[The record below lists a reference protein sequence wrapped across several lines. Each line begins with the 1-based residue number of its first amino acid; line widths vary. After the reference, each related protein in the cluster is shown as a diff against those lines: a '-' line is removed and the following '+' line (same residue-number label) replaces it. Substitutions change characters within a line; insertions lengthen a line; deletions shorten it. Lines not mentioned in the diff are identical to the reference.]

1 MKKQKVSKGNIVLSV
16 VILLVFGLFLVGV
29 MLWERDQSIQLP
41 PSEPDADTL
50 IASVPLETTGYS
62 EPAAET
68 TLPPETTLPV
78 FAPRQINFLLIGRD
92 WHHEGEN
99 GRSDTMI
106 LCSVDTGAKTVTLIS
121 FLRDMYVS
129 IPGYINHKLNS
140 SYSWGGYELL
150 NDTLERNFGVRA
162 DVSLEMDFDG
172 FESMIDY
179 LGGVDIELTD
189 AEANYLNNHY
199 GWSLAEG
206 SNHLS
211 GEEALAYSRIRYL
224 DSDFVRTQRQQNVL
238 RSLLEEFRNAS
249 VQEMLDV
256 TDEFLDQSTS
266 SHTDDELLGY
276 ALELYSVLNEC
287 ELISRR
293 VPSDD
298 TYYYDMINGMSVVV
312 PDFEANRELLREW
325 LGMDEA

>member
-1 MKKQKVSKGNIVLSV
+1 MTAMKKRKPSKINVVFSV
-16 VILLVFGLFLVGV
+16 VLLICFCLFLLGV
-29 MLWERDQSIQLP
+29 MLWERNRPEMPPEPETTVPTQSVSETTLP
-41 PSEPDADTL
+41 PET
-50 IASVPLETTGYS
+50 VP
-62 EPAAET
+62 PT

-78 FAPRQINFLLIGRD
+78 YAPRKINFLLVGRD

-106 LCSVDTGAKTVTLIS
+106 LCSVDTGAKTVTMIS
-121 FLRDMYVS
+121 FLRDTYVS

-150 NDTLERNFGVRA
+150 NDTLERNFGIRA

-172 FESMIDY
+172 FESLIDY

-199 GWSLAEG
+199 GWTLTEG

-211 GEEALAYSRIRYL
+211 GEQALGYSRIRYL

-238 RSLLEEFRNAS
+238 ISLLRKFRSAS
-249 VQEMLDV
+249 VQEMLNV
-256 TDEFLDQSTS
+256 TDQFLDLSTS
-266 SHTDDELLGY
+266 DHTDEELLGY
-276 ALELYSVLNEC
+276 ALELYPVLSEC
-287 ELISRR
+287 EVISHQ
-293 VPSDD
+293 VPADD
-298 TYYYDMINGMSVVV
+298 TYYYDMIDGMSVVV
-312 PDFEANRELLREW
+312 VDFEANRELLREW
-325 LGMDEA
+325 LGMDEG